1 MFTLKGKLI
10 VKGDEQ
16 QISEKFKKREF
27 VVQDDS
33 TQYPQ
38 VISFQL
44 VQDKCSLLDAYNEGD
59 EISVNFNLRGREWTS
74 PKDGQVKYFNTLE
87 AWKLSGAN
95 EAPTQIPTAVET
107 NAGVSD
113 ADDLPF

>member
-33 TQYPQ
+33 SQYPQ

-44 VQDKCSLLDAYNEGD
+44 VQDKCSLLEAYNEGD
-59 EISVNFNLRGREWTS
+59 EINVSFNLRGREWVS
-74 PKDGQVKYFNTLE
+74 PKDGVTKYFNSLE
-87 AWKLSGAN
+87 AWKIEGGAS
-95 EAPTQIPTAVET
+95 APTKASIPAAANVD
-107 NAGVSD
+107 D

>member
-10 VKGDEQ
+10 VKGYEQ

-33 TQYPQ
+33 SQYPQ

-44 VQDKCSLLDAYNEGD
+44 VQDKCSLLETYNEGD
-59 EISVNFNLRGREWTS
+59 IISVNFNLRGREWVS
-74 PKDGQVKYFNTLE
+74 PKDGTTKYFNSLE
-87 AWKLSGAN
+87 AWKLSGEN
-95 EAPTQIPTAVET
+95 DAPVQIPTAVT
-107 NAGVSD
+107 NTSD
-113 ADDLPF
+113 GEPDDLPF

>member
-10 VKGDEQ
+10 VKGAEQ

-33 TQYPQ
+33 SQYPQ

-44 VQDKCSLLDAYNEGD
+44 VQDKCSLLEAYNEGD
-59 EISVNFNLRGREWTS
+59 EISVNFNLRGREWVS
-74 PKDGQVKYFNTLE
+74 PKDGTTKYFNTLE
-87 AWKLSGAN
+87 AWKIEG
-95 EAPTQIPTAVET
+95 ETAAATSATPEVATADE
-107 NAGVSD
+107 S
-113 ADDLPF
+113 DDLPF

>member
-10 VKGDEQ
+10 VKGAEQ

-33 TQYPQ
+33 SQYPQ

-44 VQDKCSLLDAYNEGD
+44 VQDKCSLLEAYNEGD
-59 EISVNFNLRGREWTS
+59 EISVSFNLRGREWVS
-74 PKDGQVKYFNTLE
+74 PKDGTTKYFNSLE
-87 AWKLSGAN
+87 AWKIEG
-95 EAPTQIPTAVET
+95 EAAAAAAATPAVTTADE
-107 NAGVSD
+107 

>member
-10 VKGDEQ
+10 VKGAEQ

-33 TQYPQ
+33 SQYPQ

-44 VQDKCSLLDAYNEGD
+44 VQDKCSLLEAYNEGD
-59 EISVNFNLRGREWTS
+59 EISVNFNLRGREWVS
-74 PKDGQVKYFNTLE
+74 PKDGTTKYFNSLE
-87 AWKLSGAN
+87 AWKIEGESA
-95 EAPTQIPTAVET
+95 AAATATPAVVTTQE
-107 NAGVSD
+107 

>member
-1 MFTLKGKLI
+1 MDYKLKGKLI
-10 VKGDEQ
+10 VKGAEQ

-33 TQYPQ
+33 SQYPQ

-59 EISVNFNLRGREWTS
+59 EISVSFNLRGREWVS
-74 PKDGQVKYFNTLE
+74 PKDGVTKYFNSLE
-87 AWKLSGAN
+87 AWRIEGDAA
-95 EAPTQIPTAVET
+95 APAAVPAAATTTGSEE
-107 NAGVSD
+107 

>member
-16 QISEKFKKREF
+16 QINEKFKKREF

-38 VISFQL
+38 VIQFQL

-95 EAPTQIPTAVET
+95 EAPTQIPTAAT
-107 NAGVSD
+107 ANTAASD

>member
-10 VKGDEQ
+10 VKGAEQ

-33 TQYPQ
+33 SQYPQ

-44 VQDKCSLLDAYNEGD
+44 VQDKCSLLEAYNEGD
-59 EISVNFNLRGREWTS
+59 EISVSFNLRGREWVS
-74 PKDGQVKYFNTLE
+74 PKDGTTKYFNSLE
-87 AWKLSGAN
+87 AWKIEG
-95 EAPTQIPTAVET
+95 EAAAAAAATPAVATADE
-107 NAGVSD
+107 